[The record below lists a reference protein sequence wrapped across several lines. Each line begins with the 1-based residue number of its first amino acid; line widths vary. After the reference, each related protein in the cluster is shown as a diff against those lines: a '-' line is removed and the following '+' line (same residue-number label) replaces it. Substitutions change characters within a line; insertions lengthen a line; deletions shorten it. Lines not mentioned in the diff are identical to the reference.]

1 MSSYGEAVDGRLLW
15 EYADRVHICW
25 GKSAIGDIDAY

>member
-1 MSSYGEAVDGRLLW
+1 MSSYGEAVDGGLLW